1 MGELQKGL
9 ELVKKACGL
18 DHLNFHDEALPLY
31 KESIVHLNNAYNGT
45 GCVPCYSNSSLDPNT
60 DTNTKNVLR

>member
-45 GCVPCYSNSSLDPNT
+45 DVFIVTLT
-60 DTNTKNVLR
+60 LR